1 MCLWKSLQLDL
12 RNNLGGVADS
22 TEDVGQFAL
31 PQGAKGHAHDL
42 APSIASP
49 FVAQV
54 LPGHGIHA
62 RQVHGICSLGGVL
75 HLLVV

>member
-12 RNNLGGVADS
+12 RHDLGGVADS

-31 PQGAKGHAHDL
+31 PQWTEGHAHDL

-49 FVAQV
+49 FIAQM

-62 RQVHGICSLGGVL
+62 GQVHGICSFGGFL
-75 HLLVV
+75 HLLVA